1 MKVFLTGASGYVGQ
15 AIIRS
20 LRSRGHQVS
29 GLVRSDT
36 SAAKVAALGA
46 EPVRG
51 DIRDLALLQAQTATS
66 DGTVHT
72 AFEFTPDVATVDR
85 EATLAM
91 LEALKGSGKPFIYT
105 SGAWIYGPTHG
116 RLVDENSPLDV
127 PAIYQLTQRSDVE
140 ALVRSYAQQGV
151 RTIVTRGGL
160 AYGCGGGPLNLFLS
174 QLQGGRTLRHVG
186 AGMNHFPA
194 VHVDDFAELY
204 ALALEKAPAGAVYN
218 VTDGVLMTY
227 KELFELL
234 ARANGDDI
242 AVEPWPLE
250 DARHVLAQ
258 FADAFTM
265 DQQVSSRKATQ
276 ELGWSPRAPGLKQEI
291 ASSAYKH

>member
-29 GLVRSDT
+29 GLVRSDA

-51 DIRDLALLQAQTATS
+51 DLRDLTLLHAQAQAS
-66 DGTVHT
+66 DGTVHA
-72 AFEFTPDVATVDR
+72 AFEFTPDVGKVDR
-85 EATLAM
+85 EATQAM
-91 LEALKGSGKPFIYT
+91 LEALKGSGKTFIYT
-105 SGAWIYGPTHG
+105 SGAWIYGSTHDK
-116 RLVDENSPLDV
+116 LANETSPLDV
-127 PAIYQLTQRSDVE
+127 PALYQFTQRAE
-140 ALVRSYAQQGV
+140 IETLVRSYAQQGV
-151 RTIVTRGGL
+151 RTVVTRGGL
-160 AYGCGGGPLNLFLS
+160 AYGRGGGPLTLFLS

-186 AGMNHFPA
+186 AGANRFPA
-194 VHVDDFAELY
+194 VHIDDFAELY

-218 VTDGVLMTY
+218 VTDGTSMNY
-227 KELFELL
+227 RELFELL

-250 DARHVLAQ
+250 DARQVLAQ
-258 FADAFTM
+258 FADAFLM
-265 DQQVSSRKATQ
+265 DQLVSSRKAGQ
-276 ELGWSPRAPGLKQEI
+276 ELGWSPRAPGLMQEV
-291 ASSAYKH
+291 ASGAYTR